1 MTHQRSSIDIL
12 EEAVNLLR
20 SSPLE
25 TAVTYLVGA
34 VPLTLAFL
42 FFLADMNRSPYAF
55 DHLPWASLAL
65 ALLYVWKNSWQAI
78 FMAKLFY
85 QLSPSE
91 AQPASPVQSVLIQAS
106 LQPLGLLIPL
116 PFPWITAFFRNV
128 ALYAALGRADAISA
142 ARRQA
147 VYATRQNWGVLLIVA
162 LGSLL
167 LFANVLVTIVALPQL
182 ARSFLG
188 IEGDLARLGSGIVNL
203 TTLGVAAAITW
214 LAIDPLLDAVYTLR
228 CFYGESV
235 ATGGDLRA
243 SLKRLVSGNFPS
255 VRMLTHGGSDAQ
267 REPRPS
273 GSGQTR
279 KLRVVIALFLIAAA
293 HAQTIDE
300 KKLDHAIDQVVHQR
314 EFTWRAPRATAGPE
328 GKWVGWYRSAVKM
341 VGDLWDL
348 VWQKLRAW
356 LRPDERQ
363 GGNGQDA
370 AVNRKAMLALI
381 TMIIAL
387 IAAGLIVF
395 VLRRK
400 RSLVVA
406 AQAVTALP
414 AVNLADESLSA
425 DRLPESEWLKLA
437 DEWMEKG
444 DFRMALRAM
453 YLASLNY
460 LSGRDLVS
468 LRRWKS
474 GLDYRRELARR
485 ARSKPALPAAF
496 SRSVEIFEQG
506 WYGRHAVDRAMAEDF
521 AKGLQEMRAHAK

>member
-1 MTHQRSSIDIL
+1 MTRQRSSIDIL

-20 SSPLE
+20 SSPLD
-25 TAVTYLVGA
+25 TAVTYLIGA
-34 VPLTLAFL
+34 APLTLAFL

-55 DHLPWASLAL
+55 EHLPWASLAL

-85 QLSPSE
+85 HLSPSE
-91 AQPASPVQSVLIQAS
+91 EQSTSPVQAVLMQAS
-106 LQPLGLLIPL
+106 LQPVGLLIPL

-128 ALYAALGRADAISA
+128 ALYAALGRADAVSA

-147 VYATRQNWGVLLIVA
+147 VHATRQNWGVLLIVA
-162 LGSLL
+162 LGSVL
-167 LFANVLVTIVALPQL
+167 LFANVVLTIVALPQL

-188 IEGDLARLGSGIVNL
+188 MEGDLARLGSGIVNL

-235 ATGGDLRA
+235 ATGADLRA
-243 SLKRLVSGNFPS
+243 SLKRLI
-255 VRMLTHGGSDAQ
+255 A
-267 REPRPS
+267 
-273 GSGQTR
+273 
-279 KLRVVIALFLIAAA
+279 IALFMITAA

-314 EFTWRAPRATAGPE
+314 EFTWRAPHTAAGPE
-328 GKWVGWYRSAVKM
+328 GKWVSWYRSAVKM

-348 VWQKLRAW
+348 VWQKLREW

-363 GGNGQDA
+363 GGSGQDA

-381 TMIIAL
+381 TAIVAL

-395 VLRRK
+395 ILRQK

-414 AVNLADESLSA
+414 AVNLADESLTA

-437 DEWMEKG
+437 EEWMEKG
-444 DFRMALRAM
+444 DFRLALRAM

-485 ARSKPALPAAF
+485 ARSKPDLPEAF